1 MSHRLFLISVS
12 SLAIVACSES
22 SPTPPPTGS
31 TPPPPPPAST
41 TLTTTGTITGF
52 GSIVVNG
59 VHYEVD
65 NGTVVAI
72 EGEPV
77 VTGDDGPLR
86 LGMVVSV
93 NAREQNGQRT
103 ANRIEYDEELRGP
116 ARQIVPDSDEPEIG
130 QFSVNGQSVIVDFD
144 TVLSDDIGDNDA
156 IMGIDIRDLE
166 PVNFPGNAPIVVE
179 VSGYVTD
186 AGVVASRIERV
197 NAAAGS
203 IGNPGVDDDEFEV
216 KGIVDT
222 VADDG
227 STFSINDATF
237 QVVAETVFLDG
248 LMPDE
253 TLVGQLVEVKFDED
267 AGGNLIAVEVE
278 SEEGDDNDEDEFEIE
293 GILQEVDTG
302 STPNTFVMNG
312 ETFETTD
319 ASPLSGLV
327 GKEVEIEG
335 TFDANGLIVIT
346 SVEIEIENTI
356 KHEDRIASIDTQAG
370 TFTTRLGLV
379 IEPTTAARVQDAMGN
394 NGDRLPPQA
403 FLNRLAVDDFIRAFG
418 YTKDNGDIVWTR
430 IQRRE
435 RDTRQC
441 RLRGPLDE
449 GSIADPDFSI
459 LGVAVDTN
467 GLGFDGFEYDGVGD
481 IGRDEFFAT
490 IDTGD
495 IVQAKSDPDGT
506 GCSDGALATA
516 ATGGVEIEDEVGD
529 DGGDDTGDP
538 NATGEISGVV
548 SALDAMA
555 NSFVI
560 AGRTITVT
568 PDTLIDDS
576 FIERARM
583 MEVGSESVRFGD
595 LPETLDQLLMDGDN
609 VVVEIDADGNALSI
623 EDNAG

>member
-1 MSHRLFLISVS
+1 MSLRFLLVTVS
-12 SLAIVACSES
+12 SVALVACSES
-22 SPTPPPTGS
+22 SPTPPPSGS
-31 TPPPPPPAST
+31 TPPPPPAST
-41 TLTTTGTITGF
+41 TLTSTGTITGF

-59 VHYEVD
+59 IHYEVD
-65 NGTVVAI
+65 TGTVVAI
-72 EGEPV
+72 EGEAV

-116 ARQIVPDSDEPEIG
+116 ARQIVPDADEPEIG
-130 QFSVNGQSVIVDFD
+130 EFSVTGQRVIVDFD
-144 TVLSDDIGDNDA
+144 TVLSEDIGDNDGV
-156 IMGIDIRDLE
+156 MGIDIRDLD

-186 AGVVASRIERV
+186 SGIVATRIDRV

-216 KGIVDT
+216 KGIVDS

-227 STFSINDATF
+227 SSFAINDATF

-267 AGGNLIAVEVE
+267 AGGNFIAVEVE
-278 SEEGDDNDEDEFEIE
+278 SEENDDADEDEFEIE

-302 STPNTFVMNG
+302 TSPNVFVING
-312 ETFETTD
+312 ETYETTD
-319 ASPLSGLV
+319 ASPLNGLV
-327 GKEVEIEG
+327 GEEVEIEG
-335 TFDANGLIVIT
+335 TNDANGLLVIT
-346 SVEIEIENTI
+346 SVEVEIENTI
-356 KHEDRIASIDTQAG
+356 KHEDRIVSIDTAGG

-379 IEPTTAARVQDAMGN
+379 IEPTTAARVQDSMGN
-394 NGDRLPPQA
+394 NGDRLPPAA

-418 YTKDNGDIVWTR
+418 YTDENGDIVWTR

-441 RLRGPLDE
+441 RLRGPVDE
-449 GSIADPDFSI
+449 GSIADPDFAI
-459 LGVAVDTN
+459 LGVAIDTN
-467 GLGFDGFEYDGVGD
+467 GLAFDGFEYDGVGD

-490 IDTGD
+490 ISAGD

-506 GCSDGALATA
+506 GCSDGALATG
-516 ATGGVEIEDEVGD
+516 ATGGVEIEDETND
-529 DGGDDTGDP
+529 DESDDPADP
-538 NATGEISGVV
+538 DVAAEIAGVV
-548 SALDAMA
+548 SELDATA
-555 NSFVI
+555 NTFVI
-560 AGRTITVT
+560 AGRTIIVT

-583 MEVGSESVRFGD
+583 MEVGGESVRFGD
-595 LPETLDQLLMDGDN
+595 LPEALDELLLDGDN

-623 EDNAG
+623 ENSDG